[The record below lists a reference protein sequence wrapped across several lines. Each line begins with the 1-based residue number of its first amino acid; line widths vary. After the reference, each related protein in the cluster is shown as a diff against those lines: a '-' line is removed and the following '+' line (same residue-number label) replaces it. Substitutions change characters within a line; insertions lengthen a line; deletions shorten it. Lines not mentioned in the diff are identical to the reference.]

1 MTTRLLVLS
10 DIFGLCAG
18 LERLLADLSQADTV
32 IDVIDPYQTIR
43 QQFVDEAQAYA
54 AFTAQCGHEGYAAIA
69 AQALQSCVQPF
80 DLAIGFSAGA
90 TALWRAL
97 ATSNSAAVKQAV
109 LFYPGQ
115 IHQHLAL
122 TPAVP
127 VQVIFGHS
135 EPHFAV
141 AEICTQLQQK
151 PGVSAVSTGYAHGF
165 INPASKAFNKQGYQ
179 QYLRFIVRVLS
190 GEIATAPTKR
200 RGRQTVKEVDRTL
213 LAYIKKPT
221 TEAGYIDLIT
231 TSKNG
236 LSYIYQGEHWARQ
249 APIFGMGKCR
259 NSKGEEIEISPLSR
273 HYSVKDQD
281 VLLVTD
287 AAKPR
292 YQLWLMKKL
301 KQSRQASRSDESE

>member
-1 MTTRLLVLS
+1 MQQWLLVT
-10 DIFGLCAG
+10 DIFGHCCG
-18 LERLLADLSQADTV
+18 SKRLQQDLAQANISVQTV
-32 IDVIDPYQTIR
+32 DPYQGKP
-43 QQFVDEAQAYA
+43 QQFADEQQAYA
-54 AFTAQCGHEGYAAIA
+54 AYSAQCGHDVYAAAVAEI
-69 AQALQSCVQPF
+69 LSNSPQPF

-141 AEICTQLQQK
+141 NDMCRQLHHK
-151 PGVSAVSTGYAHGF
+151 GISAISTPYTHGF
-165 INPASKAFNKQGYQ
+165 LNPASSAFNKQGYQ
-179 QYLRFIVRVLS
+179 QYMRLITRALS
-190 GEIATAPTKR
+190 GNAATEADKR
-200 RGRQTVKEVDRTL
+200 KGKQSAKDVDRTL
-213 LAYIKKPT
+213 LAYIKKPAA
-221 TEAGYIDLIT
+221 EAGYIDLVT
-231 TSKNG
+231 ASKKG
-236 LSYIYQGEHWARQ
+236 LSYIYQGERWARQ

-273 HYSVKDQD
+273 HYAVKDQAA
-281 VLLVTD
+281 LMVTE
-287 AAKPR
+287 AAKQR

-301 KQSRQASRSDESE
+301 KQSRESSKSAES